1 VAAGKVLSGFTWDE
15 GSAEAKHAQLAH
27 FLRECLT
34 AGFDD
39 GDRFFTERELIKRVG
54 LSQPTVRT
62 AMQALAGEGLL
73 ERRPRR
79 GVFVRKPGV
88 RPCIGVVVVH
98 CNSPIMM
105 RFLDELGGESARLRM
120 VMQLF
125 HTHQGTQFPEV
136 AVAVARTQR
145 LAGIVLVGEQLDF
158 TLEAHAN
165 FEEAGIPSVSLG
177 WTPEDA
183 PGSCVAEDHT
193 VAGRLTF
200 DHLETLGHRRVAV
213 LITNPLTGGPII
225 DRVNC
230 FKAEAA
236 RRPHLSVRFID
247 CDIPPSGDI
256 PPLVRQRMPRVMALR
271 PRPTAVVGIS
281 DWGALAIMKFCREQG
296 VRVPE
301 DLAVMG
307 YDDMPMAA
315 VIDPGL
321 TTIAKPYRA
330 MAARAVAW
338 LAERGAGRIRDFC
351 EPRLI
356 VRGSTDPEHAENV
369 PEINTVDAGLRT
381 ASGEGRA

>member
-1 VAAGKVLSGFTWDE
+1 MGNGTLSLAGEVLAGFACDANST
-15 GSAEAKHAQLAH
+15 AAKHAQLSD
-27 FLRECLT
+27 FLRARL
-34 AGFDD
+34 ADGFAD
-39 GDRFFTERELIKRVG
+39 GDRFFTERELIEQVG

-62 AMQALAGEGLL
+62 AMRTLTRDGLL
-73 ERRPRR
+73 DVRPRQ

-88 RPCIGVVVVH
+88 RPCIGVAVVQ
-98 CNSPIMM
+98 CNSPIML
-105 RFLDELGGESARLRM
+105 RLLDELGGESARHGM

-125 HTHQGTQFPEV
+125 HTHQGTQFAEV
-136 AVAVARTQR
+136 AATIGHTERVR
-145 LAGIVLVGEQLDF
+145 GIVLVGEQLDF
-158 TLEAHAN
+158 TLEAHAH
-165 FEEAGIPSVSLG
+165 FEKAGIPSVSLG

-213 LITNPLTGGPII
+213 LITNPLIGGPII

-236 RRPHLSVRFID
+236 RRPHLSVTFID

-256 PPLVRQRMPRVMALR
+256 PSLVGQRMPRIMALR

-281 DWGALAIMKFCREQG
+281 DWGALAVLKFCQENG

-321 TTIAKPYRA
+321 STIAKPYHA
-330 MAARAVAW
+330 MAARAVKW
-338 LAERGAGRIRDFC
+338 LAGGAKAHMREFC
-351 EPRLI
+351 EPHLV
-356 VRGSTDPEHAENV
+356 VRGSTDP
-369 PEINTVDAGLRT
+369 TQRMT
-381 ASGEGRA
+381 